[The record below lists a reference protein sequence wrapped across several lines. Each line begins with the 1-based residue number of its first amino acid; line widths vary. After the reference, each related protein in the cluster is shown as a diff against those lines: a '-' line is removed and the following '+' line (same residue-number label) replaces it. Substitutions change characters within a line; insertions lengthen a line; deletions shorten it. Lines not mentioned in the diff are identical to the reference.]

1 VGADRTAGLTPTGDF
16 DALLTRIRACRICAD
31 QLPLGPRPVLQAAP
45 SASLLIV
52 GQAPGRRV
60 HDTGVP
66 FNDPSGDRLR
76 DWLGL
81 DRASFYDASTV
92 ALVPMGFC
100 YPGRTGAGDA
110 PPRPECA
117 PAWRSELLSRL
128 GHVRLTVAAGR
139 YAHAYHLPQRGS
151 VTEVVRSWRHSGDV
165 VPIPHPSPRNT
176 GWLRRNPWFE
186 AEVVPYL
193 RDRVRRVLDG

>member
-1 VGADRTAGLTPTGDF
+1 MGADRAADVTLD
-16 DALLTRIRACRICAD
+16 DLLAQVRACRICAE

-45 SASLLIV
+45 TARLLIV

-76 DWLGL
+76 AWLAL
-81 DRASFYDASTV
+81 DRTTFYDASRV

-100 YPGRTGAGDA
+100 YPGTTGAGDA

-117 PAWRSELLSRL
+117 PTWRRAVLAHL
-128 GHVRLTVAAGR
+128 GEVRLTVAAGR
-139 YAHAYHLPQRGS
+139 YAHAYHLPLRGS
-151 VTEVVRSWRHSGDV
+151 VTEVVRSWRECGDV

-186 AEVVPYL
+186 AEVVPHL
-193 RDRVRRVLDG
+193 QDRVRQALSE